1 VIKGDNNKPKPNS
14 ISPKNGK
21 TNEDQDKEK
30 REKEV
35 KERVAELST
44 LTDSLITRVR
54 ELLGN
59 KRLFGYAFVYDGMD
73 YIKVVTQEM
82 RQLKSIIEV
91 HTKNGGEGPAGRRR
105 PASSQ
110 CTSAAM
116 RSAIHS
122 RV

>member
-1 VIKGDNNKPKPNS
+1 MFVIKGDNKMRPKS

-21 TNEDQDKEK
+21 TEEELAKEQ

-73 YIKVVTQEM
+73 YIKVVT
-82 RQLKSIIEV
+82 
-91 HTKNGGEGPAGRRR
+91 
-105 PASSQ
+105 
-110 CTSAAM
+110 
-116 RSAIHS
+116 
-122 RV
+122 

>member
-1 VIKGDNNKPKPNS
+1 MRPKS

-21 TNEDQDKEK
+21 TEEELAKEQ

-35 KERVAELST
+35 KDRVGELNT
-44 LTDSLITRVR
+44 LTDSLVTRVR

-91 HTKNGGEGPAGRRR
+91 HTKKGSVGEKRR
-105 PASSQ
+105 PASS
-110 CTSAAM
+110 
-116 RSAIHS
+116 
-122 RV
+122 

>member
-1 VIKGDNNKPKPNS
+1 MKTKAMPVD
-14 ISPKNGK
+14 GK
-21 TNEDQDKEK
+21 SEEEVAKEL

-35 KERVAELST
+35 RERVAELNT

-73 YIKVVTQEM
+73 YVKVVNQEM

-91 HTKNGGEGPAGRRR
+91 HSSKKGGLSSIKRR
-105 PASSQ
+105 PASS
-110 CTSAAM
+110 
-116 RSAIHS
+116 
-122 RV
+122 

>member
-1 VIKGDNNKPKPNS
+1 MIKGDKKVGAKS

-21 TNEDQDKEK
+21 TVEEVEKEQ

-73 YIKVVTQEM
+73 YIKVVT
-82 RQLKSIIEV
+82 
-91 HTKNGGEGPAGRRR
+91 
-105 PASSQ
+105 
-110 CTSAAM
+110 
-116 RSAIHS
+116 
-122 RV
+122 

>member
-1 VIKGDNNKPKPNS
+1 VIKGDNNKARPNS

-35 KERVAELST
+35 KDRVAELNT

-91 HTKNGGEGPAGRRR
+91 HTKNGGAAGRRR

-110 CTSAAM
+110 CTSAVM